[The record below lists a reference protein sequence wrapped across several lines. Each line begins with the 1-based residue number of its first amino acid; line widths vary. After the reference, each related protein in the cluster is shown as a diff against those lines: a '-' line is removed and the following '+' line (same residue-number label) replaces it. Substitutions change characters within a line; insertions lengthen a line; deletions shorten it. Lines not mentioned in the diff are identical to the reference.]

1 MRETSS
7 EKFGFGE
14 RSREHSIRL
23 EAGQKKTEHGD
34 GGKLIVVMRRFGI
47 GMRERGSRCRVVEG
61 DRPAGR
67 TWKRN
72 SGEGARRCLEK
83 SAERTT

>member
-7 EKFGFGE
+7 EKFGVGE
-14 RSREHSIRL
+14 RLRGHSIRL
-23 EAGQKKTEHGD
+23 EAGQKKTGHGD
-34 GGKLIVVMRRFGI
+34 GGKLTVVMRRFGI
-47 GMRERGSRCRVVEG
+47 GVRERGSRCRVVEG

-67 TWKRN
+67 TWKR
-72 SGEGARRCLEK
+72 SAREGAGRCLEK